1 MIDNPFPIRPMIKTA
16 RTTAEAKSMSDFA
29 DFPMPGTLLRNGT
42 VTLAAAT
49 SVESE
54 MLLVRF

>member
-1 MIDNPFPIRPMIKTA
+1 MIKTA
-16 RTTAEAKSMSDFA
+16 RTTTEAKSMSDFA